1 MRAASCAA
9 FAAAAVA
16 VRVLGSSGSALGAA
30 ESSTPHT
37 VRVDVIASDARGRSV
52 ENLKPTDFAITE
64 NASPQVIDGLQFVKA
79 DGALPAD
86 AERRPIRSE
95 FDEQAEA
102 ARPGTRLIA
111 LFLDEYHV
119 SAANAARVR
128 DVLTAFIDRDLGPR
142 DLVAVLK
149 PLDSLLTI
157 RVTRDR
163 DAVRHAIET
172 FDGRKGD
179 YEPRN
184 AFERDFIAGAP
195 ARVDQVRAQVATSAL
210 NALVIHLG
218 KLNDGRKAVLMVSE
232 GLGRTARRRG
242 LEGLPTVDSVVR
254 AASRYNVAIYALN
267 PQEARDPAESG
278 DADERAAADRDTLR
292 ALADG
297 TDGRVAIDAAHLD

>member
-1 MRAASCAA
+1 
-9 FAAAAVA
+9 
-16 VRVLGSSGSALGAA
+16 
-30 ESSTPHT
+30 
-37 VRVDVIASDARGRSV
+37 
-52 ENLKPTDFAITE
+52 
-64 NASPQVIDGLQFVKA
+64 
-79 DGALPAD
+79 
-86 AERRPIRSE
+86 
-95 FDEQAEA
+95 
-102 ARPGTRLIA
+102 
-111 LFLDEYHV
+111 
-119 SAANAARVR
+119 RVR
-128 DVLTAFIDRDLGPR
+128 EALTRFVDRELGPR

-157 RVTRDR
+157 RVTRDH
-163 DAVRHAIET
+163 DLIRHAIET
-172 FDGRKGD
+172 FEGRKGD

-184 AFERDFIAGAP
+184 AFERNFIAGAP
-195 ARVDQVRAQVATSAL
+195 ARIDQVRAQVATSAL

-267 PQEARDPAESG
+267 PQEARDAAEGG

-297 TDGRVAIDAAHLD
+297 TDGRVVIDAAHLDETVRQMVADSSAYYLLTYRSSQPNDGKFREVQVRVNR